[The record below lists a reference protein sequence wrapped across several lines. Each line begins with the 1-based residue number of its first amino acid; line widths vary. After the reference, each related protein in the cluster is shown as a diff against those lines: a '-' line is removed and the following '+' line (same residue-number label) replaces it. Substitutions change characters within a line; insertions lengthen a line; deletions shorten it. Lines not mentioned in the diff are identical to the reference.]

1 MMRNVLTCLALVF
14 SVSLAFAQLQ
24 PAAESSTATKPTV
37 PLKPVIFVPA
47 GATLLTELQLTKDDL
62 LPVVAQ
68 VFGYFSLQHSGGQV
82 IQGEQL
88 RDLITGMES
97 LWLVEYDFRQKG
109 ATPADLIQMNQS
121 LLEAQG
127 WRRIFWNRSSDGKRE
142 TMVMVEPPRKGLFVF
157 TARLNAN
164 SESIRVVAI
173 RTQGEIDVGTTLWL
187 LTTFL
192 MRPEAPAPTPATTTP
207 QSSSEKAPSVKPTPE
222 KPAPEKSPDQEK
234 ESQDDESSKSK
245 DKKSDES
252 KTQEGT
258 TR

>member
-1 MMRNVLTCLALVF
+1 MMRKLFVCLVF
-14 SVSLAFAQLQ
+14 VSLVSFAFAQSQ
-24 PAAESSTATKPTV
+24 PTAESSTATKPTV

-68 VFGYFSLQHSGGQV
+68 VFSYFSLQHSGGQV

-88 RDLITGMES
+88 RDLITSMES

-127 WRRIFWNRSSDGKRE
+127 WRRIFWNRSSDGNRE

-157 TARLNAN
+157 MARLNAN
-164 SESIRVVAI
+164 SGNIRVVAI

-192 MRPEAPAPTPATTTP
+192 MRPEAPAPMPAPATP
-207 QSSSEKAPSVKPTPE
+207 PSSSEKTPSVKPTPE
-222 KPAPEKSPDQEK
+222 KPSPEKSSEQEK
-234 ESQDDESSKSK
+234 EKDEDTKSK
-245 DKKSDES
+245 DKKGSDS
-252 KTQEGT
+252 TTQ
-258 TR
+258 